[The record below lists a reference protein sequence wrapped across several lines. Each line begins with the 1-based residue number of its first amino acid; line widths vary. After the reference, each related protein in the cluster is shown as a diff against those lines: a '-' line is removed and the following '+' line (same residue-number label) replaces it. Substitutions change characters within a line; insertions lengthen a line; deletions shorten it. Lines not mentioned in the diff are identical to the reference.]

1 MEPLAPSCHFWREIC
16 IVLIP
21 ARHQTFRQP
30 GQEQWLVAHVL
41 PRAPGNPSEV
51 FAMKLDTGRFNPSA
65 LSKTRL
71 ALSISAA
78 AIMIGLGLSQTHAAP
93 LDNTDPPPPTD
104 PSAFTNPPADPDAA
118 LRDLLKLPP
127 ANVGAFDLPNG
138 VVGNRKTPLVDNVLP
153 PNLQPSFNIPTNGNA
168 SPVFGVQP
176 FTQKLELFEEFG
188 SNKLNA
194 ADPPSPVPFPV
205 PTVGP
210 APAQDPL
217 KVARS
222 GPSPAALDA
231 FSGRRH

>member
-1 MEPLAPSCHFWREIC
+1 
-16 IVLIP
+16 
-21 ARHQTFRQP
+21 
-30 GQEQWLVAHVL
+30 
-41 PRAPGNPSEV
+41 
-51 FAMKLDTGRFNPSA
+51 MKLDTGRLTPSP

-78 AIMIGLGLSQTHAAP
+78 VFMFGLGLSQTQAAP

-104 PSAFTNPPADPDAA
+104 PSAFTNQPADPDAA
-118 LRDLLKLPP
+118 LRNLLKLPP

-153 PNLQPSFNIPTNGNA
+153 PDLQPSFNIPTNGNA
-168 SPVFGVQP
+168 SPVFGAQP
-176 FTQKLELFEEFG
+176 FSQKLELFEEFG
-188 SNKLNA
+188 SNKLDA

-231 FSGRRH
+231 FLRQPALTPFPTEFSNVLDRNPLEGADRGFPQSPGRFARRGPATGKRLVAPAFQ